1 MFVLSR
7 HVSFSPEFKRGNL
20 DFKKVKPSLAII
32 VAGEGFFSFKGE
44 V

>member
-32 VAGEGFFSFKGE
+32 VVGGGFYFE
-44 V
+44 I